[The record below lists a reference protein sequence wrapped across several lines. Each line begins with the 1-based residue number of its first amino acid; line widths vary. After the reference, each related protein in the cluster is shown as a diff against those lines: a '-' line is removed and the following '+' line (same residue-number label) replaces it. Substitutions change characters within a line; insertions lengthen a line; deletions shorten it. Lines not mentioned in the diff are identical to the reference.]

1 MGREF
6 YERLGFV
13 AENPD
18 EMIVTRT
25 TEVAKG
31 RVWNEQI
38 PLTLGS
44 LECRVKDEERGRK
57 KSSASTTEI
66 RMHRISLDA
75 LNLRCQK
82 GTQVKMSKKQLRSGW
97 GEWSSNAKRD
107 YKYIR

>member
-6 YERLGFV
+6 YKRLGFV

-18 EMIVTRT
+18 EMTVTRT

-44 LECRVKDEERGRK
+44 LECLVKGEERGRIN
-57 KSSASTTEI
+57 SSASTTEI

-75 LNLRCQK
+75 LNLRCRK

-97 GEWSSNAKRD
+97 GEWSSKCQ
-107 YKYIR
+107 KGL